1 MFWLSIAATYFHNR
15 FIHSTLAKALV
26 INTKSTFAFMKYD
39 VVAIRKTACRHRTSR
54 FVWCEMRSNQ
64 QKTRR
69 WMLVWKREGPLSSLE
84 ICSNLGPHTERSSSA
99 IKNCTDWWYY
109 HPTTTYL
116 CWCLAIHFLCIP
128 SFNQYKL
135 PLNDWREVWVL
146 PSLDL
151 LLLLFFFI
159 RNYNSKWMEAHWD

>member
-54 FVWCEMRSNQ
+54 FVRCEMRSNQ

-69 WMLVWKREGPLSSLE
+69 WMLVWKREGP
-84 ICSNLGPHTERSSSA
+84 
-99 IKNCTDWWYY
+99 
-109 HPTTTYL
+109 
-116 CWCLAIHFLCIP
+116 
-128 SFNQYKL
+128 
-135 PLNDWREVWVL
+135 PLFHG
-146 PSLDL
+146 DL
-151 LLLLFFFI
+151 LEFGASYREKFQCHKKLHRLMILPP
-159 RNYNSKWMEAHWD
+159 YHYLMPCNSFSLHTIIQSI